1 MNSNSLTALIFTAG
15 MLAVAIPHANAE
27 TGGNEAKEL
36 QAVQSAKISVEDA
49 AKAAKS
55 KVDGTVLSVQ
65 IYEESGK
72 AAYHVEVV
80 GTDGKQHDLSVDAM
94 TGDVSQ
100 MAANQDNDQEGAE
113 GEGANGSQE

>member
-1 MNSNSLTALIFTAG
+1 
-15 MLAVAIPHANAE
+15 
-27 TGGNEAKEL
+27 
-36 QAVQSAKISVEDA
+36 
-49 AKAAKS
+49 
-55 KVDGTVLSVQ
+55 LSVQ

-113 GEGANGSQE
+113 GEGAKRSQE